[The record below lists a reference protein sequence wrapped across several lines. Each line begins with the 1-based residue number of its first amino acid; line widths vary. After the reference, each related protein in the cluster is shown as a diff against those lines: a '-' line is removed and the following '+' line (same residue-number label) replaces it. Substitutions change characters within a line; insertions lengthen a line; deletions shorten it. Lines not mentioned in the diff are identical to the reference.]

1 MNEIVISCVLLTE
14 NVGYYVVLEI
24 VNISEKRLVLI
35 YVVPD
40 IRIP

>member
-1 MNEIVISCVLLTE
+1 MNEIVLSWVLFTE